1 MPPTQTPPGAMS
13 GNIFATQK
21 IPSNA
26 PSLSTIV
33 KPLTLPLQAN
43 ESQQLS
49 GKEPPEKTEEEI
61 EDEEEMMESE
71 SQNHFKEF

>member
-1 MPPTQTPPGAMS
+1 MS

-49 GKEPPEKTEEEI
+49 GKEQPEKNEEEV
-61 EDEEEMMESE
+61 EDEEEMIESSE
-71 SQNHFKEF
+71 EDKGA